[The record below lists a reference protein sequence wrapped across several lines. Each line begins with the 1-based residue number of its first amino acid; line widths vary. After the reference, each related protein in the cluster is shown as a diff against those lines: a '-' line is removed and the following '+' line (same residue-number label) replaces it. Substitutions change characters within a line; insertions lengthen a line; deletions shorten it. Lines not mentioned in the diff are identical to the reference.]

1 MKTDSLFYSV
11 FKNILQLGLDFLD
24 LPYAGDN
31 YNFVSEEIK
40 QTGFRIDGLFKANE
54 KNPNYR
60 MSLRSANGLFC
71 QEALNLKAWGS
82 DLLYPYLAAERQT
95 QSEAL
100 VHERDHHAQQ
110 AQQLQSQVDALNQ
123 AHTVLAEEKTTVT
136 QNRDALSIELAT
148 MTQARDEQTHLAAE
162 LQTQIEA
169 LVHERN
175 YHAQQAQQLQSQVDA
190 LNQTNTLLN
199 QEKSA
204 FAEQQAPL
212 KNELAALKQSVD
224 QQALSLSQ
232 SHTECE
238 QLHNQ
243 LQQQEAIMANLKVQ
257 YSENDARQ
265 RLLNDE
271 MIKAEAQLEL
281 IKDLLLREPGL

>member
-11 FKNILQLGLDFLD
+11 FKNILQLDLDFLD

-54 KNPNYR
+54 KNSNYR
-60 MSLRSANGLFC
+60 MSLRSANGLSC
-71 QEALNLKAWGS
+71 QEAHNLTAWGS
-82 DLLYPYLAAERQT
+82 DPLYPHLAAECQT
-95 QSEAL
+95 QSETL
-100 VHERDHHAQQ
+100 VHERDHQATH
-110 AQQLQSQVDALNQ
+110 AQQLQSQVDAL
-123 AHTVLAEEKTTVT
+123 
-136 QNRDALSIELAT
+136 S
-148 MTQARDEQTHLAAE
+148 
-162 LQTQIEA
+162 
-169 LVHERN
+169 
-175 YHAQQAQQLQSQVDA
+175 
-190 LNQTNTLLN
+190 QTNTLLN
-199 QEKSA
+199 QEKSS
-204 FAEQQAPL
+204 FAEQQEPL

-243 LQQQEAIMANLKVQ
+243 LQQQEAIMTNLKAH
-257 YSENDARQ
+257 YSESDARQ

-281 IKDLLLREPGL
+281 IKDVLLREPGL